1 MGEVS
6 KAVGQWIVANVDW
19 SVIIFLFILSG
30 LFKVVKIEINPIGWL
45 IGCIGK
51 ALTKD
56 VRNDI
61 SKLQTET
68 NAKFEEIKADRAIS
82 IQDLKSDYDT
92 KITALKTDL
101 DNFELSAKTNL
112 CAVRTESKENCSK
125 VSERLDKMERSN
137 DMQTVRQIKAHVL
150 DFANSC
156 LNGVKHTK
164 QDFDNIIKENEEYEE
179 LVKQYGLRND
189 VYTEDY
195 KFIMKIYHECQE
207 KHSFLKSEDI

>member
-6 KAVGQWIVANVDW
+6 KAVGQWIVANVGW

-30 LFKVVKIEINPIGWL
+30 LFKITKKEIDPLGWVL
-45 IGCIGK
+45 GWIGK
-51 ALTKD
+51 SLTKD

-61 SKLQTET
+61 FKLQTET
-68 NAKFEEIKADRAIS
+68 NLKFEEIKADRANKIEE
-82 IQDLKSDYDT
+82 LKSDYDS

-101 DNFELSAKTNL
+101 DSFEFVAKTNL
-112 CAVRTESKENCSK
+112 SAVRTESKENCSK
-125 VSERLDKMERSN
+125 VSDRLDKMEKSN

-179 LVKQYGLRND
+179 LVKQYNLRND

-207 KHSFLKSEDI
+207 KHSFLKSEDA